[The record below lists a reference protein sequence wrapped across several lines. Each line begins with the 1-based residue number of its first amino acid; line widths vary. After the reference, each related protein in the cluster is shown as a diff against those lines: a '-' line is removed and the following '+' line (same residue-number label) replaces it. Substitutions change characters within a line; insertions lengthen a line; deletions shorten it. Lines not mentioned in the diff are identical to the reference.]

1 MSFENNLGGIRA
13 WGREM
18 VLPTERIK
26 GLLQTELFRKH
37 TVNKIIDFGAGTL
50 YCSKWFQTA
59 VPQENIYP
67 VDVIFHGLDEYEG
80 MKCYSSIDALPK
92 ETLEDEGLLCL

>member
-37 TVNKIIDFGAGTL
+37 TVNKIIDFGAGPL
-50 YCSKWFQTA
+50 YWSK
-59 VPQENIYP
+59 
-67 VDVIFHGLDEYEG
+67 
-80 MKCYSSIDALPK
+80 
-92 ETLEDEGLLCL
+92 

>member
-50 YCSKWFQTA
+50 YWSK
-59 VPQENIYP
+59 
-67 VDVIFHGLDEYEG
+67 
-80 MKCYSSIDALPK
+80 
-92 ETLEDEGLLCL
+92 